1 MTAWQERDIAKDI
14 ERLLH
19 QEFSCKCKSIPKLL
33 NLEGNDARK
42 YYGMKCGVLNASK
55 WLGCVAFCI
64 WMFCLELF
72 ALRFVGVVLLVCG
85 CAVVLLPVSAP
96 WSCFVALQHGTEHT
110 KLLATL
116 LMGDVATAQ
125 AEFGS
130 FFSARELV
138 FFANTSRFWN
148 PLHFCI
154 FRSPC
159 FFSFCLR
166 SKLKMFFMMF
176 FHEIKVRK

>member
-1 MTAWQERDIAKDI
+1 MLQNDLVVLHFVSGCFAWS
-14 ERLLH
+14 
-19 QEFSCKCKSIPKLL
+19 F
-33 NLEGNDARK
+33 
-42 YYGMKCGVLNASK
+42 
-55 WLGCVAFCI
+55 
-64 WMFCLELF
+64 
-72 ALRFVGVVLLVCG
+72 LRCVLLVCG

-138 FFANTSRFWN
+138 FFANTSRFCIRYISAFFVVHVFFFLSKVKIEDV
-148 PLHFCI
+148 LHDVL
-154 FRSPC
+154 S
-159 FFSFCLR
+159 
-166 SKLKMFFMMF
+166 
-176 FHEIKVRK
+176 

>member
-64 WMFCLELF
+64 WMFCLEFF
-72 ALRFVGVVLLVCG
+72 ALRFVGLWLCSCASTGLSALVVLRSPATWHRTHEALSDLADGRCRHCTGRVRLLFLQTRHVFEIRCIS
-85 CAVVLLPVSAP
+85 AFFVV
-96 WSCFVALQHGTEHT
+96 H
-110 KLLATL
+110 
-116 LMGDVATAQ
+116 
-125 AEFGS
+125 
-130 FFSARELV
+130 V
-138 FFANTSRFWN
+138 FFLF
-148 PLHFCI
+148 
-154 FRSPC
+154 
-159 FFSFCLR
+159 
-166 SKLKMFFMMF
+166 
-176 FHEIKVRK
+176 V